1 MKNNLILLFSALL
14 LFVFKVDSQNI
25 RSQKNIHWNDPIINK
40 VSESNQIKLM
50 NFDGAHYASEYNYL
64 PYYLEEVNL
73 NVGKEIKSVSINV
86 LETIEVSYDVNDFSG
101 MDNLSDNFKLV
112 HKTGYY
118 QKQPKGYVLV
128 FPIRKN
134 SATGRIELL
143 TKFSLS
149 LDEQA
154 VKLPLPQKNKTST
167 SSVLAEGDW
176 YKIGVVNSGIFK
188 ITYNFLKNIGVDV
201 DNIEA
206 KNIQVFGGQQGMLPG
221 KNIDARTDDLEEMA
235 IYVHGENDGKFN
247 KSDFVLFYG
256 NSPNTWYLNQ
266 TTQRFEHKIHEFS
279 DTTYY
284 FLTFNQGAGKR
295 ISNQASSPL
304 GPTYTS
310 SAFDDY
316 QFYEKD
322 NINLIKSGRIWLGE
336 KFDILNDYNFS
347 FNFPDIVPG
356 STIYLKSSVFARSG
370 SVSTFTISAGGN
382 NLSQSV
388 QGTQVTCYYCNYA
401 EPSTSNYTF
410 TASNSLVN
418 INMKYNKNSAQDMG
432 WLNYLALN
440 VRRNLKLSGNQLIY
454 RDKNSVG
461 SGNVTQFILSG
472 VNNST
477 SVWDISDFFNIK
489 KQEGTISGNSFEY
502 KVPTSYLREFIAFN
516 IPDSLNISYCGKVKN
531 QNLHAL
537 SQADLIIVSHPNF
550 LAAATDLANFRKEQ
564 GLSVNVVS
572 TQEIYNEFSGGATDI
587 VAIRDF
593 VRMFYERATNQLEMP
608 KYLLLFGD
616 GSYDNKNRI
625 KANSNFIP
633 THQSLNSHSPT
644 DSYVS
649 DDYYG
654 MLDVTEGEWNTVDN
668 DIADVGIGR
677 LPAKTLDEANA
688 MVKKIKHYEEVSTM
702 KDWRNIIAFVGD
714 DEDGVLHMSQA
725 NQLSVMVD
733 TTEKAYNLEKIFFD
747 AYRQESTPGGARY
760 PEVNKAINERV
771 EKGAL
776 IVNYTGH
783 GGEIGWAHERVLGI
797 PDIKSWNNINNM
809 PLFLTATCEF
819 SRFDDPERT
828 SAGEL
833 IMLHPHGAGI
843 GLFTTVRL
851 VYSSPNMSI
860 NQSFYKNVYKP
871 INNKMPCI
879 GDVFR
884 IVKASQGGS
893 VNTRNFTLL
902 ADPSMQLAYPKH
914 LVETIEINGK
924 PALQGDTIKA
934 LSKVTISGFVQ
945 NKAGQKLTNFN
956 GTIYPTIYDKLNEI
970 STLNND
976 GDGVFTFKVR
986 NSKLFKGKAS
996 VTNGNFS
1003 FSFVVPKDIAYTYGT
1018 GRASYYAENG
1028 QEDAHGYYEGFIVG
1042 GTASNYAQDNIGPEV
1057 KLYMNDESFV
1067 FGGITDEN
1075 PIFYTTVFDDF
1086 GINMTGN
1093 GVGHDIT
1100 AVLDGNVNDVLI
1112 LNDFYES
1119 ELDSYQKGII
1129 KYPFKNLS
1137 EGKHTLTLKVWD
1149 VYNNSSEATLNFVVV
1164 KNKEIA
1170 LEKVINYPNPF
1181 TTHTEFWFEHNQAGK
1196 YLNAQV
1202 QIYTISGKLVK
1213 TIQQDVYAEGYREA
1227 SITWNGLDDYDDKL
1241 ARGVYIYRLKVR
1253 SSNGTIA
1260 EKYEKLVI
1268 L

>member
-1 MKNNLILLFSALL
+1 
-14 LFVFKVDSQNI
+14 
-25 RSQKNIHWNDPIINK
+25 
-40 VSESNQIKLM
+40 M
-50 NFDGAHYASEYNYL
+50 NFEGALYSSEFNYL
-64 PYYLEEVNL
+64 PYYQEEVSL
-73 NVGKEIKSVSINV
+73 QSGKELLEVTINV
-86 LETIEVSYDVNDFSG
+86 IETKEIDYDLTEFSG
-101 MDNLSDNFKLV
+101 FNIISDKFKAI
-112 HKTGYY
+112 HKTGYFR
-118 QKQPKGYVLV
+118 KQPQGYVLI

-134 SATGRIELL
+134 SNTGKIEVL
-143 TKFSLS
+143 TKFTLIVK
-149 LDEQA
+149 EQS
-154 VKLPLPQKNKTST
+154 VKPPLIAKDKTAT

-176 YKIGVVNSGIFK
+176 YKIGVVNSGVFK
-188 ITYNFLKNIGVDV
+188 LTYNFLKNIGVDV
-201 DNIEA
+201 DNIDA
-206 KNIQVFGGQQGMLPG
+206 KNIQIFGGQQGMLPG
-221 KNIDARTDDLEEMA
+221 KNIDARTDDLQEMA
-235 IYVHGENDGKFN
+235 IYVNGENDGKFN
-247 KSDFVLFYG
+247 KSDYILFYG
-256 NSPNTWYLNQ
+256 NSPNTWFLNP
-266 TTQRFEHKIHEFS
+266 TTQRYEHKVHEFS
-279 DTTYY
+279 DTTFY
-284 FLTFNQGAGKR
+284 FLSFNQVPGKR

-304 GPTYTS
+304 TPTHFSNT
-310 SAFDDY
+310 FDDY

-347 FNFPDIVPG
+347 FNFPDIVNG
-356 STIYLKSSVFARSG
+356 STIYLKSSVYARSG
-370 SVSTFTISAGGN
+370 NVSTYSISSGGN
-382 NLSQSV
+382 IFSQPV

-401 EPSTSNYTF
+401 EPATSEYTS
-410 TASNSLVN
+410 TASNSIVN
-418 INMKYNKNSAQDMG
+418 VNMKYNKNSAQDMG

-440 VRRNLKLSGNQLIY
+440 VRRNIKLSGNQLIY

-461 SGNVTQFILSG
+461 SGNITKFTISG
-472 VNNST
+472 VNSNT
-477 SVWDISDFFNIK
+477 VIWDISDFFNIK
-489 KQEGTISGNSFEY
+489 KQEGINSGGTYVYSAS
-502 KVPTSYLREFIAFN
+502 TSILKEFITFN
-516 IPDSLNISYCGKVKN
+516 TPDSLNIKYCEKVKN

-537 SQADLIIVSHPNF
+537 PQADLIIVTHPNF
-550 LAAATDLANFRKEQ
+550 LTTATELANYRKEQ
-564 GLSVNVVS
+564 GMSVNVAS
-572 TQEIYNEFSGGATDI
+572 TQEIYNEFSGGTTDI

-593 VRMFYERATNQLEMP
+593 VRMFYERATNQSEMP
-608 KYLLLFGD
+608 KYLLLLGD

-654 MLDVTEGEWNTVDN
+654 MLDITEGEWKTIDN

-688 MVKKIKHYEEVSTM
+688 MIKKIKHYEDVSTM
-702 KDWRNIIAFVGD
+702 KDWRNVIAFVGD
-714 DEDGVLHMSQA
+714 DEDGVLHMDQS

-733 TTEKAYNLEKIFFD
+733 TTEKSYNLEKIFFD
-747 AYRQESTPGGARY
+747 AYRQESTPGGSRY
-760 PEVNKAINERV
+760 PDVNKAINERV

-851 VYSSPNMSI
+851 VYSSPNMSL
-860 NQSFYKNVYKP
+860 NQSFYKNVFKP
-871 INNKMPCI
+871 VNNKMPCI

-884 IVKASQGGS
+884 VVKASQGGS

-902 ADPSMQLAYPKH
+902 ADPSMQLAYPKNSI
-914 LVETIEINGK
+914 ETIDINGK
-924 PALQGDTIKA
+924 PAIQGDTIRA
-934 LSKVTISGFVQ
+934 LSKVTINGFVK

-956 GTIYPTIYDKLNEI
+956 GIIYPTIYDKLNEI

-976 GDGVFTFKVR
+976 DNGVFTFKVR

-1003 FSFVVPKDIAYTYGT
+1003 FSFVVPKDIAYTYGK

-1042 GTASNYAQDNIGPEV
+1042 GTSSNYAQDNIGPEL
-1057 KLYMNDESFV
+1057 KLYMNDENFV

-1075 PIFYTTVFDDF
+1075 PIFYTNVFDDF

-1100 AVLDGNVNDVLI
+1100 AVLDGNANDVII

-1119 ELDSYQKGII
+1119 ELDSYQKGKI
-1129 KYPFKNLS
+1129 KYPFKNLA
-1137 EGKHTLTLKVWD
+1137 EGKHTLTLKLWD
-1149 VYNNSSEATLNFVVV
+1149 VYNNSSEATLDFVVV
-1164 KNKEIA
+1164 KNKEIV

-1202 QIYTISGKLVK
+1202 QIYTVSGKLVK
-1213 TIQQDVYAEGYREA
+1213 TIQQDLFADGYREA
-1227 SITWNGLDDYDDKL
+1227 SITWNGLDDYDDRL